1 MPRQSSLAALLFH
14 QRLSQGDGNVSKTR
28 YTQEHEW
35 LRIGD
40 DGVVTVGITDFAQGH
55 LGDLVYV
62 QLPETG
68 KELAKGEE
76 AAVIES
82 VKTAGEIL
90 MPATGV
96 VLEVNATLA
105 DEPGKVNQDPMGAG
119 WFFTIKPSRPQDLDG
134 FMDEAAYTA
143 FIRDLD

>member
-1 MPRQSSLAALLFH
+1 M
-14 QRLSQGDGNVSKTR
+14 SKTV

-35 LRIGD
+35 LQIED
-40 DGVVTVGITDFAQGH
+40 DDLVTVGITDYAQDH

-62 QLPETG
+62 QLPEMD
-68 KELAKGEE
+68 KEIAKGEE

-96 VLEVNATLA
+96 VTAINDTLA
-105 DEPGKVNQDPMGAG
+105 DEPGKVNEDPMGEG
-119 WFFTIKPSRPQDLDG
+119 WFFKFKPNDAAELEG
-134 FMDEAAYTA
+134 LMDEAGYKTY
-143 FIRDLD
+143 IESLG

>member
-1 MPRQSSLAALLFH
+1 M
-14 QRLSQGDGNVSKTR
+14 SKTI

-35 LRIGD
+35 LRIED
-40 DGVVTVGITDFAQGH
+40 DGVVTVGITDYAQDH

-62 QLPETG
+62 QLPEAG
-68 KELAKGEE
+68 KELAKGDE

-96 VLEVNATLA
+96 VAEFNQALA
-105 DEPGKVNQDPMGAG
+105 DEPGKVNEDPMGEG
-119 WFFTIKPSRPQDLDG
+119 WFFKFKVNQASELEG
-134 FMDEAAYTA
+134 YLDEAGYKAYIET
-143 FIRDLD
+143 LG